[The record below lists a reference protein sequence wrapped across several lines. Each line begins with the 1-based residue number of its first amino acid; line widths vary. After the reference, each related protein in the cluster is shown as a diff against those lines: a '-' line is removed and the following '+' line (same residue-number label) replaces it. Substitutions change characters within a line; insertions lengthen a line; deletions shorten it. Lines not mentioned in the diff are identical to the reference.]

1 MDIMGLFENLFGSTP
16 DRTWR
21 NNSTDGQT
29 FYGYDDKDGNTTW
42 YDKNGYLDS
51 RTPTPTQEEQD
62 QNDAGY

>member
-1 MDIMGLFENLFGSTP
+1 MGLFGGGP

-29 FYGYDDKDGNTTW
+29 FFGYDDGGGKTSW
-42 YDKNGYLDS
+42 YDRNGHLDS
-51 RTPTPTQEEQD
+51 ITSTPTDDEQD